1 MKFYAS
7 DIKGKDLFYVE
18 IKKSCT
24 YGNLTETSLP
34 TTIFKLPIVLN
45 LIRKINISLFNSNE
59 MNSTVRLLNYYL
71 KTRKEYISFYFSENE
86 LLSNGKH
93 NIDYFNIF
101 NDIIY
106 QQSINYKQAITL
118 INNPYLFRFLCNEL
132 SLFEGNK
139 LKTILQKQYED
150 KLEINFESMCQ
161 TTNNSVLIVEY
172 RSIAIRNASNEIQL
186 HIKYQNE
193 LPIELYFIPQ

>member
-1 MKFYAS
+1 MKSYAS

-34 TTIFKLPIVLN
+34 TTIFKLPIVLH

-59 MNSTVRLLNYYL
+59 MISFVRLLIYYL
-71 KTRKEYISFYFSENE
+71 KTRKEYTSFYFSENE

-93 NIDYFNIF
+93 NIEYFNIL

-106 QQSINYKQAITL
+106 QQNINYNQAITL
-118 INNPYLFRFLCNEL
+118 NNNPYLFRFLCTEL

-139 LKTILQKQYED
+139 LKTIHQKQYED
-150 KLEINFESMCQ
+150 NLEINFESMCQ
-161 TTNNSVLIVEY
+161 TIINPVFIVEY
-172 RSIAIRNASNEIQL
+172 RSIAIRNDTNEIQL
-186 HIKYQNE
+186 YIKYQNE